1 MSKKIN
7 VKNDGKPL
15 SADISGKYKYNNSK
29 NEYIFL
35 NRKFNNSEKKP
46 YNIRLANFKDVL
58 WVNHS
63 DYTAVECDYIPYND
77 SISFTFN
84 NVLYSIPKQTNFDEV
99 LGEYVYIQKK
109 D

>member
-7 VKNDGKPL
+7 AKNDGKPL
-15 SADISGKYKYNNSK
+15 SLDISGKYKYNNSK

-63 DYTAVECDYIPYND
+63 DYTAIQCNYSEQKEHYY
-77 SISFTFN
+77 FTFN
-84 NVLYSIPKQTNFDEV
+84 NVNYTIPTIPNFDEV
-99 LGEYVYIQKK
+99 LGEYVYIKK
-109 D
+109 V